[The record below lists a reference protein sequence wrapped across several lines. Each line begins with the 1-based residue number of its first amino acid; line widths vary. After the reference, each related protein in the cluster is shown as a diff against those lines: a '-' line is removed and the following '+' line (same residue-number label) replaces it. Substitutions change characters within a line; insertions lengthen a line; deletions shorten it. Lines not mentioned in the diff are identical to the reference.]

1 MIISRVPLFRILKMV
16 PYDSPEKVAY
26 EGAETVHACFSRFRP
41 QKSTLCPGISLIDR
55 ENSSDEIIFE
65 SLCIYLEHKYL
76 KE

>member
-1 MIISRVPLFRILKMV
+1 MV

-26 EGAETVHACFSRFRP
+26 EGAETVHGCCSRFRP
-41 QKSTLCPGISLIDR
+41 QKSTLCTGISLINK

-65 SLCIYLEHKYL
+65 SVRIYPEHKYL